1 MESGVARK
9 SGVNGAFD
17 GRVVVVIGAFGSVAV
32 SGDGK
37 RIAGHRWG
45 VKFILPNNENIFEP
59 IIQPSNHLNKNSIR
73 KHLKS
78 LPAAS
83 MRFPRL
89 EHT

>member
-1 MESGVARK
+1 MESGVAGK

-32 SGDGK
+32 SGDVE
-37 RIAGHRWG
+37 RIADHSWG

-59 IIQPSNHLNKNSIR
+59 IIQLGNRLNKNNIR
-73 KHLKS
+73 KRLNYPP
-78 LPAAS
+78 LAS
-83 MRFPRL
+83 MRFSRL